1 MEAHILEV
9 VHGLMNNV
17 KVVMDG
23 EGSSLLESDHPIG
36 LLSMQAARHQ
46 LSRSGK
52 PSARSI
58 LAFDSIPVLIEISS
72 YDTGRS
78 KQIKQDGPCVASPSI
93 LRSQELTRL
102 TGDRLHESSRSWLT
116 PPDPSENQVNAR
128 RNIRDGSAVWF
139 TLGNTFANWNAKGS
153 LLWIHGKRT

>member
-1 MEAHILEV
+1 M
-9 VHGLMNNV
+9 
-17 KVVMDG
+17 
-23 EGSSLLESDHPIG
+23 
-36 LLSMQAARHQ
+36 
-46 LSRSGK
+46 
-52 PSARSI
+52 
-58 LAFDSIPVLIEISS
+58 LIEISS

-93 LRSQELTRL
+93 LGSQELTRL
-102 TGDRLHESSRSWLT
+102 TGDRLHESSRTWLT